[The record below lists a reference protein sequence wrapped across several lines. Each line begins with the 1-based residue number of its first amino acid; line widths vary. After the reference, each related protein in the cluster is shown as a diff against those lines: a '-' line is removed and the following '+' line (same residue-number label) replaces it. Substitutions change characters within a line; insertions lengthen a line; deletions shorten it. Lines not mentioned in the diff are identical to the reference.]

1 MLDYI
6 IVGAG
11 LSGISIAEELIN
23 RGKSVMVY
31 ENDSQNSSTVAGG
44 IFNPVILK
52 RFTQAWNAGEQL
64 QIALPFYRSL
74 ENKLGIK
81 LIEDLP
87 IYRKFNSIEEQNN
100 WFSAMDKPQVEPFLD
115 SSLTPSVNKNIPSN
129 FSFGRVK
136 GTGRIDTSLLI
147 KKYRQYLKDRGSLIS
162 AEFDHAKLIL
172 EEKGVSYEDI
182 KAEKILFCEGFGMVG
197 NPYFNFLP
205 LHGNKGEYLVI
216 KSKELKLDVA
226 VKSSVFILPLG
237 DDLYKIGATYDHS
250 DTSQNPTTKA
260 RETLESQVRKMLIC
274 DFEIIDQVAGIRPAT
289 NDRKPIVG
297 KHPVHSRLYCCNG
310 YGSRGVLI
318 APTVAKEFAEFLE
331 EGKPL
336 DPEIDLKRY
345 L

>member
-1 MLDYI
+1 
-6 IVGAG
+6 
-11 LSGISIAEELIN
+11 
-23 RGKSVMVY
+23 MVY

-52 RFTQAWNAGEQL
+52 RFTLAWNAGEQL
-64 QIALPFYRSL
+64 QTALPFYRSL
-74 ENKLGIK
+74 EQKLGVK
-81 LIEDLP
+81 LIVDLP

-100 WFSAMDKPQVEPFLD
+100 WYSAMDKPLVEPFLD
-115 SSLTPSVNKNIPSN
+115 SKLAASVNENIPSN

-136 GTGRIDTSLLI
+136 GTGRIDTAQLI
-147 KKYRQYLKDRGSLIS
+147 QKYREYLQNRGCLDSS
-162 AEFDHAKLIL
+162 EFDYGKLVIKD
-172 EEKGVSYEDI
+172 EGISYEGI
-182 KAEKILFCEGFGMVG
+182 KAEKILFCEGFGMVE

-237 DDLYKIGATYDHS
+237 EDFYKIGATYDHGDS
-250 DTSQNPTTKA
+250 SPNPTPKA
-260 RETLESQVRKMLIC
+260 RETLESQVKKMLIC
-274 DFEIIDQVAGIRPAT
+274 DFEIVDQVAGIRPAT
-289 NDRKPIVG
+289 NDRKPVVG
-297 KHPVHSRLYCCNG
+297 RHPVHTRLFCCNG

-318 APTVAKEFAEFLE
+318 APAVAKEFAAFLE
-331 EGKPL
+331 ENKPL

>member
-74 ENKLGIK
+74 ESKLGVK

-100 WFSAMDKPQVEPFLD
+100 WFSAMDKPLVEPFLD

-129 FSFGRVK
+129 YSFGRVK
-136 GTGRIDTSLLI
+136 RTGRIDTSLLI

-162 AEFDHAKLIL
+162 SEFDHAKLII
-172 EEKGVSYEDI
+172 EEEGVLYEDI

-205 LHGNKGEYLVI
+205 LHGNKGEYLII

-250 DTSQNPTTKA
+250 DTSPNPTTKA

-289 NDRKPIVG
+289 NDRKPVVG
-297 KHPVHSRLYCCNG
+297 RHPVHSRLFCCNG

-318 APTVAKEFAEFLE
+318 APTVAKEFAAFLE
-331 EGKPL
+331 EGNPL